1 MASRRIEDLHPAV
14 EPMCRRFLEI
24 CKERG
29 IRVVVTST
37 LRTEA
42 EQIALFAQGRKS
54 INIVNEFRHEAGL
67 PAVSERE
74 NRIVTRALTS
84 IHQFG
89 CAFDVVLVK
98 PVIPAKAEA
107 RKKMDSPLKTTEKR
121 VVAVWDVKAD
131 INSND
136 IPDYEEIGIVGE
148 SVGLTWGGRFRFRD
162 YCHFQ
167 FTGGLTLEEL
177 KTGRRPG
184 YSPSQTH
191 SHQGSGKEKVPAHG
205 AIVGSKEM
213 EQSQGDETCRVSE
226 QIKEV

>member
-1 MASRRIEDLHPAV
+1 MASRSIEDLHPAV

-24 CKERG
+24 CGERG

-42 EQIALFAQGRKS
+42 EQIALFAQGRKN
-54 INIVNEFRHEAGL
+54 INTVNELRHEAGL
-67 PAVSERE
+67 PPVSERE
-74 NRIVTRALTS
+74 NRIVTHALTS

-98 PVIPAKAEA
+98 PIVPAKAETQKA
-107 RKKMDSPLKTTEKR
+107 MDSPLRTTAMEEKG

-136 IPDYEEIGIVGE
+136 VPDYEEIGIIGE
-148 SVGLTWGGRFRFRD
+148 SVGLTWGGRFKFRD

-167 FTGGLTLEEL
+167 YTGDLTLEEL
-177 KTGRRPG
+177 KAGRRLE
-184 YSPSQTH
+184 YSASHDPSPQV
-191 SHQGSGKEKVPAHG
+191 SGNEKVPSS
-205 AIVGSKEM
+205 ITRSKER
-213 EQSQGDETCRVSE
+213 EQSQGMV
-226 QIKEV
+226 KEV